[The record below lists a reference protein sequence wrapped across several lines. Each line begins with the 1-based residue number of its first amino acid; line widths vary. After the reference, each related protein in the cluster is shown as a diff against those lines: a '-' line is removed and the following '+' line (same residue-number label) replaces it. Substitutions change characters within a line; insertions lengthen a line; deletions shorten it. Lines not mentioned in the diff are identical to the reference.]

1 MSRFLT
7 TVLVAGLGAAV
18 GPIVGPFARPAT
30 AGQVRSVQQ
39 GIYSNEQADRG
50 QVLYHAVC
58 ESCHA
63 PDLAGGK
70 VVPEIVGPTFIA
82 RWTGRTVGQFF
93 ERVVVSMPEADPS
106 SVTRQDK
113 VDIVAFV
120 LRANGFPP
128 GDVALA
134 DRLDDLDRIQFEIA
148 EPAPERPAVKGTAR

>member
-1 MSRFLT
+1 M
-7 TVLVAGLGAAV
+7 TVLVAGLWVAV
-18 GPIVGPFARPAT
+18 GPIVRPMT
-30 AGQVRSVQQ
+30 AGQVRSVRQ

-93 ERVVVSMPEADPS
+93 ERVAVSMPEEDPS
-106 SVTRQDK
+106 SVTWQDK

-120 LRANGFPP
+120 LRTNGFPP
-128 GDVALA
+128 GDLALT
-134 DRLDDLDRIQFEIA
+134 DRLDNLDRIRFEIA
-148 EPAPERPAVKGTAR
+148 EPAPERPAVPEAAR